1 MPVISEDIWN
11 ILYTVSRYLFPLLAL
26 ILVILILFYILSEGR
41 LRREKV
47 RSLPGCG
54 TVGELIVLSGCRDL
68 DVNTWFPVPREGVL
82 GSVRSCDLVIPCP
95 GVHTKHLDFSWR
107 DGLGLLI
114 RPRTGCEALINGM
127 PVTCRTNAAD
137 VPLQHGS
144 ILQIG
149 SAVLRL
155 HLFAALDNTAAPD
168 DPPVPESFQPAVEF
182 LPPYPSAPVF
192 VPAPPGTYSA
202 GWDDAEQPAQMPF
215 MPVQPAPGTQPL
227 PEPVPVQELV
237 EPTVPVSPE
246 RTTSRRSDRW
256 KEDFGE

>member
-1 MPVISEDIWN
+1 MPVISEEIWN

-47 RSLPGCG
+47 RGLPGCG
-54 TVGELIVLSGCRDL
+54 TVGELIVLSGSRDL
-68 DVNTWFPVPREGVL
+68 DINTWFPVPREGVL

-114 RPRTGCEALINGM
+114 RPRTGCEVLVNGI

-144 ILQIG
+144 VLQVG

-168 DPPVPESFQPAVEF
+168 YTPVPGTLQPSAEDISPF
-182 LPPYPSAPVF
+182 PSAPAC
-192 VPAPPGTYSA
+192 VPAPPGTFPA
-202 GWDDAEQPAQMPF
+202 GQDPVAQPAQISF
-215 MPVQPAPGTQPL
+215 MPAQPVPGTQPV
-227 PEPVPVQELV
+227 PEPFPVPEREEPSVPVL
-237 EPTVPVSPE
+237 PE
-246 RTTSRRSDRW
+246 RTSPGRSDRW